1 MQTSAKKCDVKC
13 KIRKGDEVMIMTGRS
28 KGVTGK
34 VERIDRKAY
43 RVFVAGANIF
53 KKHQKPDAKSPDG
66 GIVDKPMSLHISNV
80 MMLDPKS
87 GKPTRLGYKVDAEGK
102 KVRIARASGTPL

>member
-1 MQTSAKKCDVKC
+1 METSAKKCDVKS

-34 VERIDRKAY
+34 VEKIDLKNY
-43 RVFVAGANIF
+43 RVFVAGANVF
-53 KKHQKPDAKSPDG
+53 KKHQKPDAQSPDG
-66 GIVDKPMSLHISNV
+66 GIVDKPMSLHLSNV

-87 GKPTRLGYKVDAEGK
+87 GKKTRLGYKVDSEGK
-102 KVRIARASGTPL
+102 KVRIARSSKTPL